1 MKLLSHIPA
10 WLRNKYFIA
19 FAAFTIMLLFFDRND
34 LFIQWNRTGQLNELK
49 QSKKYYEEKIAKER
63 AELERL
69 KSNPA
74 AIEQYAREKY
84 HMKKDNEDLF
94 IIQEP

>member
-1 MKLLSHIPA
+1 MKFLTHIPA

-19 FAAFTIMLLFFDRND
+19 FSAFAITLLFFDRND
-34 LFIQWNRTGQLNELK
+34 LFIQWNRTGQLRELQ
-49 QSKKYYEEKIAKER
+49 QSKKYYEEKIAAEK

-74 AIEQYAREKY
+74 TIEQYAREKY
-84 HMKKDNEDLF
+84 LMKKDNEDLF
-94 IIQEP
+94 IVKEP